1 MRTVTLELRDDN
13 ALVDKNGVYVATWA
27 DTFLSLTEDKSK
39 NTIELIKLGV
49 SSEEIIKLKNQGL
62 L

>member
-1 MRTVTLELRDDN
+1 MRTVTLELKDDN
-13 ALVDKNGVYVATWA
+13 TLVDKNGNYVATWGDA
-27 DTFLSLTEDKSK
+27 FLSLTEDKSK